1 MKYSFEITD
10 KNILH
15 GIAAAP
21 GITIAKAF
29 LYSKEVESVDKTT
42 ITDVEEAKHNLTF
55 AIEKSKK
62 ELNKIFNLAIDKLG
76 EQRAAIFEA
85 QIMILEDPYLLDKL
99 FSRIEE
105 EKLNPEFIVH
115 DEITKYQ
122 NMLNSSAEDYLKERA
137 NDIGDIKNRLI
148 KNLKN
153 KQWKSRIQNDVIVIA
168 ELITPA
174 DTVLFT
180 RVNVKGYITNFGGLT
195 SHAAILARSLNI
207 PAVLGVHDSTAR
219 IKDDD
224 IIIIDGFHGTII
236 INPTIDQLN
245 YYGNKISKLT
255 QLDNELMTLKN
266 EKAITKDG
274 IEIIIQANLDIDEE
288 LVFVEQKGAQGIG
301 LLRTEQFFNVLD
313 NIQDEV
319 FQLGFY
325 KKISESIYPNKLTIR
340 AFDIGGDK
348 FLPYDVKEPNPM
360 LGWRGIRFLLDH
372 PQLFKS
378 QLKAILRAS
387 INGNIQFMIP
397 MVSSLDE
404 IIATKNYLDECKVE
418 LRSENISFDENI
430 KFGVMIEIP
439 SAALM
444 IKEFSK
450 YVDFFSVGTNDLIQ
464 YLLACDRGNE
474 IVNQLYQE
482 FHPAVLRV
490 LDFMVS
496 EAKKVNKPISIC
508 GEMASDKFAVPF
520 LVGIGFKFLSMNA
533 SSIPFIKK
541 IVRNLSIDSCQ
552 KLANECLNL
561 SSEKEI
567 LDNIES
573 YFKKNIEQDIEKI
586 FS

>member
-1 MKYSFEITD
+1 
-10 KNILH
+10 
-15 GIAAAP
+15 
-21 GITIAKAF
+21 
-29 LYSKEVESVDKTT
+29 
-42 ITDVEEAKHNLTF
+42 
-55 AIEKSKK
+55 
-62 ELNKIFNLAIDKLG
+62 
-76 EQRAAIFEA
+76 
-85 QIMILEDPYLLDKL
+85 
-99 FSRIEE
+99 
-105 EKLNPEFIVH
+105 
-115 DEITKYQ
+115 
-122 NMLNSSAEDYLKERA
+122 
-137 NDIGDIKNRLI
+137 
-148 KNLKN
+148 
-153 KQWKSRIQNDVIVIA
+153 
-168 ELITPA
+168 
-174 DTVLFT
+174 
-180 RVNVKGYITNFGGLT
+180 
-195 SHAAILARSLNI
+195 
-207 PAVLGVHDSTAR
+207 
-219 IKDDD
+219 
-224 IIIIDGFHGTII
+224 
-236 INPTIDQLN
+236 
-245 YYGNKISKLT
+245 
-255 QLDNELMTLKN
+255 
-266 EKAITKDG
+266 
-274 IEIIIQANLDIDEE
+274 
-288 LVFVEQKGAQGIG
+288 
-301 LLRTEQFFNVLD
+301 
-313 NIQDEV
+313 
-319 FQLGFY
+319 
-325 KKISESIYPNKLTIR
+325 
-340 AFDIGGDK
+340 
-348 FLPYDVKEPNPM
+348 
-360 LGWRGIRFLLDH
+360 
-372 PQLFKS
+372 
-378 QLKAILRAS
+378 
-387 INGNIQFMIP
+387 MIP

>member
-1 MKYSFEITD
+1 MKYSFETND
-10 KNILH
+10 KNVMH

-29 LYSKEVESVDKTT
+29 LYSKEVETVDKSP
-42 ITDVEEAKHNLTF
+42 ITDIDEAKQNLSF

-85 QIMILEDPYLLDKL
+85 QIMILEDMYLIEKL
-99 FSRIEE
+99 YQRIDE

-122 NMLNSSAEDYLKERA
+122 NMLNSSVEDYLKERA
-137 NDIGDIKNRLI
+137 NDIGDIKNRII

-153 KQWKSRIQNDVIVIA
+153 KQWKSRIQNDVIVVA
-168 ELITPA
+168 EMITPA

-207 PAVLGVHDSTAR
+207 PAVLGIHDSTAR

-224 IIIIDGFHGTII
+224 RIIIDGFHGTVI
-236 INPTIDQLN
+236 INPTEEQLN
-245 YYGNKISKLT
+245 YYENKIRKLEEF
-255 QLDNELMTLKN
+255 DKELLLLKN
-266 EKAITKDG
+266 KKAITIDG
-274 IEIIIQANLDIDEE
+274 HEISIHANLDIDEE
-288 LVFVEQKGAQGIG
+288 LVFVQQNGANGIG

-313 NIQDEV
+313 NIPDEE

-325 KKISESIYPNKLTIR
+325 KKISESVYPNKLTIR
-340 AFDIGGDK
+340 TFDIGGDK

-372 PQLFKS
+372 PQLLKS
-378 QLKAILRAS
+378 QMKAILRAS
-387 INGNIQFMIP
+387 VNGNIQFMIP
-397 MVSSLDE
+397 MVSSIDE
-404 IIATKNYLDECKVE
+404 VKTTIKYLEECKSE
-418 LRSENISFDENI
+418 LRSKNIAFDEKI
-430 KFGVMIEIP
+430 KFGIMIEVP
-439 SAALM
+439 SASLL

-450 YVDFFSVGTNDLIQ
+450 YVDFFSIGTNDLIQ

-482 FHPAVLRV
+482 FHPAILRA
-490 LDFMVS
+490 LNFMVN
-496 EAKKVNKPISIC
+496 EARNANKPISIC

-520 LVGIGFKFLSMNA
+520 LIGIGFNSLSMNA

-541 IVRNLSIDSCQ
+541 IIRNISFKAC
-552 KLANECLNL
+552 KTLADECLSL

-567 LDNIES
+567 FQAIETF
-573 YFKKNIEQDIEKI
+573 FKNNIEQDIEKI
-586 FS
+586 FT